1 MLIILVGWFITDN
14 IVEPRLVGTK
24 IDGDEEDMP
33 QMEQVSAKESKAFWM
48 GFGAMMVGIVGLI
61 AWAIPADSA
70 LRGPDMIN
78 PEVMTLTS
86 FNAPLMGSIV
96 PLIFVLLLIPGVV
109 YGFASGKYTKSKD
122 MIDSMSKSMQSMGYY
137 IVMAFF
143 CALFIDAFLPQILDC

>member
-33 QMEQVSAKESKAFWM
+33 QMEQVSTKESKAFWM

-78 PEVMTLTS
+78 PEIMSLTS
-86 FNAPLMGSIV
+86 FNAPL
-96 PLIFVLLLIPGVV
+96 
-109 YGFASGKYTKSKD
+109 
-122 MIDSMSKSMQSMGYY
+122 
-137 IVMAFF
+137 
-143 CALFIDAFLPQILDC
+143 